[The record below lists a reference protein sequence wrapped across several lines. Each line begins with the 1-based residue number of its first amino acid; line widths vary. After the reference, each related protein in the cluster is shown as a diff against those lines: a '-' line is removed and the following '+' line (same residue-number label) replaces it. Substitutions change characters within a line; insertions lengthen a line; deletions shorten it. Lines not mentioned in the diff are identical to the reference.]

1 MLHKLLFVSLML
13 LRSCAHADSCHWE
26 TKDAQPFVSASEL
39 PGFSL
44 LQSNTRPV
52 ATAHDEKGIF
62 QSEAAG
68 NRNWFSASSA
78 DQLWNVRD
86 IRLRFATTQ
95 EAQRYLAEKLSE
107 LSEDSPELEP
117 ALIDGVSVRV
127 FGPRNAKAE
136 FIAKATKQS
145 LDKLNGYAYVFAIG
159 PTVGDVFLYQGT
171 NSPVKLKRLD
181 HVEIVRAAID
191 RVKKLCG
198 K

>member
-1 MLHKLLFVSLML
+1 MMHKVLSASLILLSSV
-13 LRSCAHADSCHWE
+13 AHADSCHWQANE
-26 TKDAQPFVSASEL
+26 AQPFIGASEL
-39 PGFSL
+39 QGFSL

-86 IRLRFATTQ
+86 IRLRFATAEQ
-95 EAQRYLAEKLSE
+95 ARHYLAEKLAE
-107 LSEDSPELEP
+107 LSEDAPEMEP
-117 ALIDGVSVRV
+117 TEVDGVSVRV

-136 FIAKATKQS
+136 FIAKATGQS
-145 LDKLNGYAYVFAIG
+145 VDKLNGYAYVFAVG
-159 PTVGDVFLYQGT
+159 PTVGGVLLYQGT
-171 NSPVKLKRLD
+171 TSPVKLKRLD
-181 HVEIVRAAID
+181 HIEILRAAID
-191 RVKKLCG
+191 RVKGLCA